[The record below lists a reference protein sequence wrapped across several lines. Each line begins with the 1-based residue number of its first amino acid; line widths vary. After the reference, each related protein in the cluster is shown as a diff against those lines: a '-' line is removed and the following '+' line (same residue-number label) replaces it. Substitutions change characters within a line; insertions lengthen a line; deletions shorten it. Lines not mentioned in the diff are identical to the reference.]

1 MHPRPIETVNAG
13 ATASAGSRR
22 PARPSRKPASC
33 APQPPGPR
41 PLQRPASPTATESS
55 CSLLRPGTPMDPRA
69 ALPLAKRG
77 SWQARN
83 IGAAT
88 IRLCR
93 PPHQCPA
100 SLFQVQLSRPLGPVS
115 GRRFTTPTAS
125 ARQNTTGASSLP
137 GLKRIRLSAPAKERG
152 SRCQAAPPGEIIAVS
167 ESATAGSS
175 SLWLPLS
182 GPPKDSRSGRPARE
196 PAQQFRGIGRRDSAL
211 RAVSGIP

>member
-1 MHPRPIETVNAG
+1 MHPRPIETVNTG

-125 ARQNTTGASSLP
+125 AEAEHHR
-137 GLKRIRLSAPAKERG
+137 GLFPAG
-152 SRCQAAPPGEIIAVS
+152 PQAH
-167 ESATAGSS
+167 
-175 SLWLPLS
+175 
-182 GPPKDSRSGRPARE
+182 
-196 PAQQFRGIGRRDSAL
+196 SAL
-211 RAVSGIP
+211 RARERTRVPVPGSTARRDHRG